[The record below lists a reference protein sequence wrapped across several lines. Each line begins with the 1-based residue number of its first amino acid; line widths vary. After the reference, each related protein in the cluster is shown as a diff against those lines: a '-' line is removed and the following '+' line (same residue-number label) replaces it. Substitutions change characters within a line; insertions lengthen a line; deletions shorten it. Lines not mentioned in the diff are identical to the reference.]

1 MMTLTTVS
9 KKTSNNSA
17 LVFWRVGTKRKGILD
32 VHIDFDHEEADLLA
46 ELVAIRYLALDKQVF
61 CREPGAG
68 AGYKLVVSKG
78 AIKKL
83 ALGKS
88 TKAFAF
94 KFAACLTGRLPGV
107 KILEM
112 INSARQS
119 GIHGTN
125 FRTSCHT
132 LVENG
137 LLNKYRNAS
146 LKLAFRLTDDGRE
159 RAGEIYRKRLEEVQD
174 K

>member
-1 MMTLTTVS
+1 MRLSSTQKDVL
-9 KKTSNNSA
+9 
-17 LVFWRVGTKRKGILD
+17 FILYA
-32 VHIDFDHEEADLLA
+32 IEAGGKA
-46 ELVAIRYLALDKQVF
+46 EPV
-61 CREPGAG
+61 
-68 AGYKLVVSKG
+68 
-78 AIKKL
+78 
-83 ALGKS
+83 
-88 TKAFAF
+88 
-94 KFAACLTGRLPGV
+94 PGV

-159 RAGEIYRKRLEEVQD
+159 RAGRDIPKTAGRRAREVIRPITGRIELNGKAVVGAVRKFNIEA
-174 K
+174 

>member
-1 MMTLTTVS
+1 MRLSSTQKDVL
-9 KKTSNNSA
+9 
-17 LVFWRVGTKRKGILD
+17 FILYA
-32 VHIDFDHEEADLLA
+32 IEAGGKA
-46 ELVAIRYLALDKQVF
+46 EPV
-61 CREPGAG
+61 
-68 AGYKLVVSKG
+68 
-78 AIKKL
+78 
-83 ALGKS
+83 
-88 TKAFAF
+88 
-94 KFAACLTGRLPGV
+94 PGV
-107 KILEM
+107 KILDM

-159 RAGEIYRKRLEEVQD
+159 RAGEIYRKRLEEEQE

>member
-1 MMTLTTVS
+1 MRLSSTQKDVL
-9 KKTSNNSA
+9 
-17 LVFWRVGTKRKGILD
+17 FILYA
-32 VHIDFDHEEADLLA
+32 IEAGGKA
-46 ELVAIRYLALDKQVF
+46 EPVQ
-61 CREPGAG
+61 C
-68 AGYKLVVSKG
+68 
-78 AIKKL
+78 
-83 ALGKS
+83 
-88 TKAFAF
+88 
-94 KFAACLTGRLPGV
+94 

>member
-1 MMTLTTVS
+1 MRLSSTQKDVL
-9 KKTSNNSA
+9 
-17 LVFWRVGTKRKGILD
+17 FILYA
-32 VHIDFDHEEADLLA
+32 IEAGGKA
-46 ELVAIRYLALDKQVF
+46 EPV
-61 CREPGAG
+61 
-68 AGYKLVVSKG
+68 
-78 AIKKL
+78 
-83 ALGKS
+83 
-88 TKAFAF
+88 
-94 KFAACLTGRLPGV
+94 PGV

-146 LKLAFRLTDDGRE
+146 LKLASRWTDERRE
-159 RAGEIYRKRLEEVQD
+159 RAGQGNTERLQEEQA
-174 K
+174 KT

>member
-1 MMTLTTVS
+1 MRLSSTQRT
-9 KKTSNNSA
+9 
-17 LVFWRVGTKRKGILD
+17 
-32 VHIDFDHEEADLLA
+32 
-46 ELVAIRYLALDKQVF
+46 F
-61 CREPGAG
+61 CSFYTQLRPVEKPSL
-68 AGYKLVVSKG
+68 YQ
-78 AIKKL
+78 
-83 ALGKS
+83 
-88 TKAFAF
+88 
-94 KFAACLTGRLPGV
+94 C

>member
-1 MMTLTTVS
+1 MRLSSTQKDVL
-9 KKTSNNSA
+9 
-17 LVFWRVGTKRKGILD
+17 FILYA
-32 VHIDFDHEEADLLA
+32 IEAGGKA
-46 ELVAIRYLALDKQVF
+46 EPV
-61 CREPGAG
+61 
-68 AGYKLVVSKG
+68 
-78 AIKKL
+78 
-83 ALGKS
+83 
-88 TKAFAF
+88 
-94 KFAACLTGRLPGV
+94 PGV

-159 RAGEIYRKRLEEVQD
+159 RRRDIPKTAGRRAREVIRPITGRIELNGKAVVGAVRKFNIEA
-174 K
+174 